1 MKEMQPQYGK
11 DPLKRTGK
19 LTTQSNTLA
28 NTQYSF
34 KSRFEDGWV
43 LIRRTNCSSTFW
55 LFLQCNFQHLL
66 KKVYSESI
74 ETKCEINLVDGV

>member
-1 MKEMQPQYGK
+1 MQPQYGK
-11 DPLKRTGK
+11 DPLKAGK

-43 LIRRTNCSSTFW
+43 LIRTNCSSTA
-55 LFLQCNFQHLL
+55 LVVLQLSAFIGEEGLLL
-66 KKVYSESI
+66 KV
-74 ETKCEINLVDGV
+74 

>member
-1 MKEMQPQYGK
+1 MKKMQHK

-34 KSRFEDGWV
+34 KSV
-43 LIRRTNCSSTFW
+43 LRMGG
-55 LFLQCNFQHLL
+55 
-66 KKVYSESI
+66 Y
-74 ETKCEINLVDGV
+74 

>member
-1 MKEMQPQYGK
+1 MKRNATAVWQGSVKEG
-11 DPLKRTGK
+11 TG

-43 LIRRTNCSSTFW
+43 LIRRTNCSSTSGCFAMQ
-55 LFLQCNFQHLL
+55 LSAFIGRRF
-66 KKVYSESI
+66 YS
-74 ETKCEINLVDGV
+74 